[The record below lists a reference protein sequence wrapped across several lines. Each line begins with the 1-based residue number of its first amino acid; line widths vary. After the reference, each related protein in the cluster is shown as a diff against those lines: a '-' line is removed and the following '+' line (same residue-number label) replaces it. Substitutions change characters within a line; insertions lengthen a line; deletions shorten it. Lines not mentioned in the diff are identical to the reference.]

1 MKKILLASMICAIS
15 ISMNVSAFAADPDAA
30 TVFKDAKIKAEADYK
45 IASAKCTSLTDNAK
59 DIRVAEAKAARIHTE
74 ENAQANFHNNLSAR
88 TNAIKKI
95 ADADYEVDKAKCMA
109 MVGNDKDVCIKKAKS
124 SKVAAVATAKADK
137 KVIEARSDEA
147 QVKKDAEYKV
157 AIEKCDAM
165 TGGAKDT
172 CVSNAKKKF
181 GK

>member
-15 ISMNVSAFAADPDAA
+15 ISMSMSAFAADPDAA
-30 TVFKDAKIKAEADYK
+30 TVFKDAKNKAEADYK

-59 DIRVAEAKAARIHTE
+59 DICVAEAKAARIHTE

-88 TNAIKKI
+88 TSAIKKI

-147 QVKKDAEYKV
+147 QDKKDAEYKV

-165 TGGAKDT
+165 TGAAKDT

>member
-1 MKKILLASMICAIS
+1 MKKILLASMICAVS
-15 ISMNVSAFAADPDAA
+15 ISMSMSAFAADPDAA
-30 TVFKDAKIKAEADYK
+30 TIFKDAKVKAEADYK

-59 DIRVAEAKAARIHTE
+59 DICVAEAKAARVHTE

-88 TNAIKKI
+88 TSAIKKI

-109 MVGNDKDVCIKKAKS
+109 MVGNEKDVCIKKAKS
-124 SKVAAVATAKADK
+124 TKVAAVATAKADK

-147 QVKKDAEYKV
+147 DDKKNAEYKV

-165 TGGAKDT
+165 TGSAKDT
-172 CVSNAKKKF
+172 CVSSAKKKY